1 MKCAG
6 NFKDPYFSP
15 VLLPNLEVIYPNFP
29 PLPGQKIIG
38 YNIYPGADSCFVL
51 PCQREMN
58 LCGVFS
64 TVFLFIFCWP
74 AFFLPMCFGC
84 SYSGFQIP
92 VYR

>member
-29 PLPGQKIIG
+29 PLPGQQIIG
-38 YNIYPGADSCFVL
+38 YNVYPATDSCLVP
-51 PCQREMN
+51 PCQRHMN

-74 AFFLPMCFGC
+74 VFFLPAFFGC